1 MNKQK
6 TLALGGVAVLAGI
19 AGASAQGVQTAPLF
33 QIGGV
38 DVRPHATYSAVYDD
52 NIFLEHKD
60 KGSLNRAGNAGRDHD
75 FIHTFTPGLKLNAG
89 DAFARQTAYF
99 AANYEAAVTR
109 FTDYSGANTVD
120 HNGEIAIGGN
130 LQKLKVDLSQTL
142 ESRSDADTA
151 NLAAG
156 GRVKRKTWTTKV
168 NSKYEVSEK
177 TSAGLDLNQTIG
189 DYEAPLFDTV
199 DRSASLWMDYQVLPK
214 VKMGLGAVVGYLQV
228 DGVAGNHNA
237 NSVYEQGLVRL
248 GWAVS
253 DKLTIQGSAGIE
265 NRNVQESGATDPV
278 TAVFS
283 LGASWKASE
292 KTAVDLTASRGTRA
306 SNAGASQLNEETSVV
321 AAIRQALVEGVSLS
335 LQGGYIKSH
344 YKAINTAA
352 AGTVRD
358 DDYVFVKPSLNYR
371 FMERAQASVYYQY
384 RRNDSDAVSNLGDF
398 YNNQIGLELSYKF

>member
-214 VKMGLGAVVGYLQV
+214 VKMGLGAVVALLLVPLSHRTCLALLLLVGVLHLSLLNQAPASAYFAQTLQTW
-228 DGVAGNHNA
+228 
-237 NSVYEQGLVRL
+237 EQGRFIRFHGLAQWL
-248 GWAVS
+248 GWLWPFAVLLEALARLS
-253 DKLTIQGSAGIE
+253 Q
-265 NRNVQESGATDPV
+265 PV
-278 TAVFS
+278 LA
-283 LGASWKASE
+283 
-292 KTAVDLTASRGTRA
+292 
-306 SNAGASQLNEETSVV
+306 
-321 AAIRQALVEGVSLS
+321 
-335 LQGGYIKSH
+335 
-344 YKAINTAA
+344 
-352 AGTVRD
+352 
-358 DDYVFVKPSLNYR
+358 KP
-371 FMERAQASVYYQY
+371 AP
-384 RRNDSDAVSNLGDF
+384 
-398 YNNQIGLELSYKF
+398 